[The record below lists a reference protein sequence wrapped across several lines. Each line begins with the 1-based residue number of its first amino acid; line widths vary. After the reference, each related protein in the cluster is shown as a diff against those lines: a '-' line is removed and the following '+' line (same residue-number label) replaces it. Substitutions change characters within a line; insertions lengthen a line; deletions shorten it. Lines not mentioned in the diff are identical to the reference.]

1 MMYYKII
8 NDREVFSDCRTI
20 QTDGGIWISNPT
32 AEQIA
37 AAGWMEYIPPVISP
51 APMTE
56 PDEYSVIQA
65 VKKMLAQSTESLSDE
80 DALSVAALYP
90 TWISSVAALYPTWI
104 SKVGEQ
110 VSVGERY
117 WYDGKLYKVV
127 QAHTAQENWT
137 PDVSASLFT
146 EVTIDEWPEF
156 VQPISTETAY
166 MTGDKVTFEGK
177 HYVSL
182 MNYNTYSPAAYPAGW
197 EEKL

>member
-1 MMYYKII
+1 MYYKVI
-8 NDREVFSDCRTI
+8 NGRELFSDCRTI
-20 QTDGGIWISNPT
+20 QTEAGVWISNPN
-32 AEQIA
+32 EEKILEN
-37 AAGWMEYIPPVISP
+37 GWQVYVPPVVEP
-51 APMTE
+51 TPMTE

-80 DALSVAALYP
+80 DALA
-90 TWISSVAALYPTWI
+90 VAALYPTWI

-127 QAHTAQENWT
+127 QAHTVQENWT

-156 VQPISTETAY
+156 VQPISAETAY

-182 MNYNTYSPAAYPAGW
+182 MDYNTYSPAAYPAGW
-197 EEKL
+197 EERA

>member
-1 MMYYKII
+1 MKHKDMMYYKII

-20 QTDGGIWISNPT
+20 QTEEGIWISNPT

-37 AAGWMEYIPPVISP
+37 ADGWQVYVPPTPPPP
-51 APMTE
+51 APVTE
-56 PDEYSVIQA
+56 PDEWEIVQA
-65 VKKMLAQSTESLSDE
+65 VKKMLAQSTEELSDE
-80 DALSVAALYP
+80 DALA
-90 TWISSVAALYPTWI
+90 VAALYPTWI

-117 WYDGKLYKVV
+117 WYNGKLYKVV
-127 QAHTAQENWT
+127 QAHTVQENWT

-166 MTGDKVTFEGK
+166 MKGDKVTFENK

-182 MNYNTYSPAAYPAGW
+182 MDYNTYSPAAYPAGW
-197 EEKL
+197 EERL